1 VPIYAGKVEHCSL
14 GTFESM
20 TGLSLT
26 DGSGCLKDE
35 LPPITTFL
43 NRLLALTIVM
53 QNVLFMVFEQLLS
66 AKVESAIA
74 AGSYDLGLET
84 LVADSF
90 TVTGSEPIYVH
101 PATGAETRLITI
113 AMRERNQPVLLDKA
127 VDLAAEPGA
136 RLLVNARSK
145 RAAVQLPARS
155 VMLDDGEVER
165 RIRLIRPM
173 ERLNFALN
181 HLTETSWEEVDE
193 RTFAATW
200 QTELAQVDEFTTS
213 ELHIVTGL
221 LLPIWKQ
228 LPEESTRVYR
238 LQTADGTRIVGRRVS
253 PAWAANATARAD
265 SPVLPPPQAI
275 ALLREGH
282 TVLDLEGGLQ
292 LRRSRLMQVN
302 RIELTGFGSTA
313 VDRLKAMGL
322 FSEIISWKLRLFV
335 PDDAVAG
342 SAVIERLF
350 ERHPLARIADRKAV

>member
-1 VPIYAGKVEHCSL
+1 
-14 GTFESM
+14 
-20 TGLSLT
+20 
-26 DGSGCLKDE
+26 
-35 LPPITTFL
+35 
-43 NRLLALTIVM
+43 M
-53 QNVLFMVFEQLLS
+53 QNVLFTVFEQLLS

-74 AGSYDLGLET
+74 SGSYDVGLET

-101 PATGAETRLITI
+101 PATGAETRLLTI
-113 AMRERNQPVLLDKA
+113 AMRERNQPVSHFKA
-127 VDLAAEPGA
+127 LDLASEPGA
-136 RLLVNARSK
+136 RMLVNARSK

-165 RIRLIRPM
+165 RVRLIRPM

-181 HLTETSWEEVDE
+181 NLAETSWEQVDE
-193 RTFAATW
+193 QTFAAVW
-200 QTELAQVDEFTTS
+200 QAEVAQVEEFTAS

-238 LQTADGTRIVGRRVS
+238 LQTDDGTRIIGRRVS
-253 PAWAANATARAD
+253 PAWAASATAKAD
-265 SPVLPPPQAI
+265 APVLSPPQA
-275 ALLREGH
+275 LDMLREGH
-282 TVLDLEGGLQ
+282 AVLDLADGLQ
-292 LRRSRLMQVN
+292 LRRTRLMHVN

-335 PDDAVAG
+335 PDDVVTG
-342 SAVIERLF
+342 SVVIERLF
-350 ERHPLARIADRKAV
+350 DRHPLARIADRKAA